1 MLDFVTR
8 ASQAR
13 RTLLFA
19 SAMHVWNDFFF
30 ALLVPL
36 LPFIKDDLGL
46 SFAQIGLLKSVFNGA
61 SAVLQ
66 IPAGFVAERAGE
78 FWLLVGGNL
87 WVAAGLVG
95 MAAMPAYTGLLAVSF
110 LGGLGGGA
118 QHPLASSMVSRAY
131 DDKGRSTA
139 VGTVNF
145 AGDLGKMAAPAVA
158 GLMAV
163 AYGWRTTLWVMGL
176 AGIAFMVVSAMGR
189 RSVDIGR
196 PRPARPHVTS
206 GGPDGAPLSGFITL
220 SAIGFLDST
229 TRGAALAFLPFVLE
243 AKALGP
249 GQISG
254 LLVLLFA
261 GGAAGKFVCGWLG
274 DRFGT
279 VSLVWL
285 TKGLTAALL
294 VLSLVAPVWATA
306 PLMVALGLGLNGTSS
321 VLYATVADFVPARRR
336 ARLYGFYYTTNEG
349 GTVLAPFAYGLTAD
363 LLSLDAAM
371 VAMGLVTAA
380 ILPSSLLL
388 KRFVGARPAAPPSGA
403 TSV

>member
-1 MLDFVTR
+1 MLGFVTK
-8 ASQAR
+8 ATQAR
-13 RTLLFA
+13 RALLFA
-19 SAMHVWNDFFF
+19 SAMHIWNDFFF
-30 ALLVPL
+30 ALIVPL
-36 LPFIKDDLGL
+36 LPFIKQDLGL
-46 SFAQIGLLKSVFNGA
+46 SFAEIGLLKSVFNGA

-66 IPAGFVAERAGE
+66 IPAGFAAERVGE

-87 WVAAGLVG
+87 WVAVGLVG
-95 MAAMPAYTGLLAVSF
+95 MAAAPAYAGLLAVSF

-163 AYGWRTTLWVMGL
+163 AYGWRETLWVMGM
-176 AGIAFMVVSAMGR
+176 AGAAFMLLSALGR

-196 PRPARPHVTS
+196 PRAERPRAATGTS
-206 GGPDGAPLSGFITL
+206 DSAPLSGFVTL

-243 AKALGP
+243 AKDLGP
-249 GQISG
+249 GQVSG

-261 GGAAGKFVCGWLG
+261 GGAAGKFICGWLG

-279 VSLVWL
+279 ISLVWL

-294 VLSLVAPVWATA
+294 VLSLLAPAWATA
-306 PLMVALGLGLNGTSS
+306 PLMVALGVGLNGTSS

-349 GTVLAPFAYGLTAD
+349 STVLAPFAYGLVAD
-363 LLSLDAAM
+363 LISLNSAM
-371 VAMGLVTAA
+371 LTMGLVTAA
-380 ILPSSLLL
+380 ILPSSLML
-388 KRFVGARPAAPPSGA
+388 KRYLGTRTAA
-403 TSV
+403 TSSAEG